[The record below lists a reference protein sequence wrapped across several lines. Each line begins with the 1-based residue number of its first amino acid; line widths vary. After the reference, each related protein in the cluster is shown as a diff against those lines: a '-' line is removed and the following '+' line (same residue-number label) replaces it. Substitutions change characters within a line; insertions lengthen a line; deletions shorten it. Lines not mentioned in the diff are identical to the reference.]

1 MSEIELLSQ
10 ETIDKIA
17 AGEVVERPASVVK
30 ELVENAI
37 DAGASI
43 ITVEIEKGGTSKIR
57 VSDNG
62 VGIGNSEVKKAFLR
76 HSTSKIKN
84 AEDLNFVTSLGF
96 RGEALS
102 SIAAVSKLELITKT
116 EDEMLGT
123 LYETEGAVEK
133 KFEEIGAPDGSTFII
148 RDLFYNTLP
157 RKKFLKSPRTEGNL
171 ICEIVE
177 KLSLSHPE
185 IAFQLSVDRKNRLS
199 TIGTGRLKDCIYQI
213 YGKEITKNLIPIDFS
228 ENAFNI
234 TGFIGNPS
242 VIKGNR
248 SYENIYVN
256 ERFVKS
262 NKISKAVEEGY
273 TGFLMQHQYPFI
285 CLMIDIDTSLI
296 DVNVHPTK
304 MEIRIDDS
312 VMFEE
317 YITDCISNALHGIE
331 DIREDTIH
339 ETPALDKKSPII
351 EPYETIRCGE
361 AKEEVEDEINKELLD
376 QKTFDNTPVV
386 NTSTIN
392 ETLKTHSERVKES
405 VTKVLSFE
413 LDDTEDLNYHK
424 ILSEP
429 GGEQLSFLSEEAV
442 KEHKIIGQL
451 FDTYWLVEFDN
462 SLYIIDQHAAHE
474 KVLYEK
480 TVKLINDKRMTTQ
493 QISPPIIV
501 TLSSAEEEFLS
512 ENIDIFN
519 EIGYEIENF
528 GGKEYAINGIPDN
541 IYNVNAKSLFLEMIG
556 DCINIKSGYD
566 KSIITDKIA
575 SMSCKAAIKGN
586 MNLTIDEAK
595 SLIDELLQLDNP
607 FHCPHGRP
615 TIIKMSKYEIE
626 KKFGRIQ

>member
-1 MSEIELLSQ
+1 MSEIELLNQ

-30 ELVENAI
+30 ELIENAI

-62 VGIGNSEVKKAFLR
+62 IGIKNSEVRKAFLR

-102 SIAAVSKLELITKT
+102 SIAAVCKLELITKT

-123 LYETEGAVEK
+123 LYEIEGAVEK

-171 ICEIVE
+171 ISEIVE

-185 IAFQLSVDRKNRLS
+185 IAFQLSIDKKNRLS
-199 TIGTGRLKDCIYQI
+199 TIGTGKLKDCIYQI

-304 MEIRIDDS
+304 MEIRIDNS
-312 VMFEE
+312 VNFEE

-331 DIREDTIH
+331 DIREDTIN
-339 ETPALDKKSPII
+339 ETPSIDKKSPVI
-351 EPYETIRCGE
+351 EPYETSRYSE
-361 AKEEVEDEINKELLD
+361 AKEEVEDEIKED
-376 QKTFDNTPVV
+376 PNFH
-386 NTSTIN
+386 
-392 ETLKTHSERVKES
+392 E
-405 VTKVLSFE
+405 
-413 LDDTEDLNYHK
+413 

-451 FDTYWLVEFDN
+451 FDTYWLVEFDD

-480 TVKLINDKRMTTQ
+480 TIKLINDKRMTTQ

-501 TLSSAEEEFLS
+501 TLSSAEENFLND
-512 ENIDIFN
+512 NIDIFN

-541 IYNVNAKSLFLEMIG
+541 IYNVDAKSLFLEMIG

-566 KSIITDKIA
+566 KSIIKDKIA

-586 MNLTIDEAK
+586 MNLTVDEAK
-595 SLIDELLQLDNP
+595 SLIDDLLQLDNP

-615 TIIKMSKYEIE
+615 TIIKMTQYEIE
-626 KKFGRIQ
+626 KKFGRTL

>member
-1 MSEIELLSQ
+1 MSEIELLNQ

-30 ELVENAI
+30 ELIENAI

-62 VGIGNSEVKKAFLR
+62 IGIKNSEVRKAFLR

-123 LYETEGAVEK
+123 LYEIEGAVEK

-171 ICEIVE
+171 ISEIVE

-185 IAFQLSVDRKNRLS
+185 IAFQLSIDKKNRLS
-199 TIGTGRLKDCIYQI
+199 TIGTGKLKDCIYQI

-304 MEIRIDDS
+304 MEIRIDNS
-312 VMFEE
+312 VNFEE

-331 DIREDTIH
+331 DIREDTIN
-339 ETPALDKKSPII
+339 ETPSIDKKSPVI
-351 EPYETIRCGE
+351 EPYETSRYSE
-361 AKEEVEDEINKELLD
+361 AKEEVEDEIKED
-376 QKTFDNTPVV
+376 PNFH
-386 NTSTIN
+386 
-392 ETLKTHSERVKES
+392 E
-405 VTKVLSFE
+405 
-413 LDDTEDLNYHK
+413 

-451 FDTYWLVEFDN
+451 FDTYWLVEFDD

-480 TVKLINDKRMTTQ
+480 TIKLINDKRMTTQ

-501 TLSSAEEEFLS
+501 TLSSAEENFLND
-512 ENIDIFN
+512 NIDIFN

-541 IYNVNAKSLFLEMIG
+541 IYNVDAKSLFLEMIG

-566 KSIITDKIA
+566 KSIIKDKIA

-586 MNLTIDEAK
+586 MNLTVDEAK
-595 SLIDELLQLDNP
+595 SLIDDLLQLDNP

-615 TIIKMSKYEIE
+615 TIIKMTQYEIE
-626 KKFGRIQ
+626 KKFGRTL

>member
-1 MSEIELLSQ
+1 MSEIELLNQ

-30 ELVENAI
+30 ELIENAI

-62 VGIGNSEVKKAFLR
+62 IGIKNSEVRKAFLR

-123 LYETEGAVEK
+123 LYEIEGAVEK

-171 ICEIVE
+171 ISEIVE

-185 IAFQLSVDRKNRLS
+185 IAFQLSIDKKNRLS
-199 TIGTGRLKDCIYQI
+199 TIGTGKLKDCIYQI
-213 YGKEITKNLIPIDFS
+213 YGKDITKNLIPIDFS

-262 NKISKAVEEGY
+262 NKISKAAEEGY

-304 MEIRIDDS
+304 MEIRIDNS
-312 VMFEE
+312 VNFEE

-331 DIREDTIH
+331 DIREDTIN
-339 ETPALDKKSPII
+339 ETPSIDKKSPVI
-351 EPYETIRCGE
+351 EPYETSRYSE
-361 AKEEVEDEINKELLD
+361 AKEEVEDEIKED
-376 QKTFDNTPVV
+376 P
-386 NTSTIN
+386 
-392 ETLKTHSERVKES
+392 
-405 VTKVLSFE
+405 
-413 LDDTEDLNYHK
+413 NYHE
-424 ILSEP
+424 ILSET

-451 FDTYWLVEFDN
+451 FDTYWLVEFDD

-480 TVKLINDKRMTTQ
+480 TIKLINDKRMTTQ

-501 TLSSAEEEFLS
+501 TLSSAEEDFLND
-512 ENIDIFN
+512 NIDIFN

-541 IYNVNAKSLFLEMIG
+541 IYNVDAKSLFLEMIG

-566 KSIITDKIA
+566 KSIIKDKIA

-586 MNLTIDEAK
+586 MNLTVDEAK
-595 SLIDELLQLDNP
+595 SLIDDLLQLDNP

-615 TIIKMSKYEIE
+615 TIIKMTQYEIE
-626 KKFGRIQ
+626 KKFGRTL

>member
-1 MSEIELLSQ
+1 MSEIELLNQ

-30 ELVENAI
+30 ELIENAI

-62 VGIGNSEVKKAFLR
+62 IGIKNSEVRKAFLR

-123 LYETEGAVEK
+123 LYEIEGAVEK

-171 ICEIVE
+171 ISEIVE

-185 IAFQLSVDRKNRLS
+185 IAFQLSIDKKNRLS
-199 TIGTGRLKDCIYQI
+199 TIGTGKLKDCIYQI

-262 NKISKAVEEGY
+262 NKISKAAEEGY

-304 MEIRIDDS
+304 MEIRIDNS
-312 VMFEE
+312 VNFEE

-331 DIREDTIH
+331 DIREDTIN
-339 ETPALDKKSPII
+339 ETPSIDKKSPVI
-351 EPYETIRCGE
+351 EPYETIRYSE
-361 AKEEVEDEINKELLD
+361 AKEEVEDEIKE
-376 QKTFDNTPVV
+376 
-386 NTSTIN
+386 
-392 ETLKTHSERVKES
+392 
-405 VTKVLSFE
+405 
-413 LDDTEDLNYHK
+413 DTNYHE
-424 ILSEP
+424 ILSET

-451 FDTYWLVEFDN
+451 FDTYWLVEFDD

-480 TVKLINDKRMTTQ
+480 TIKLINDKRMTTQ

-501 TLSSAEEEFLS
+501 TLSSAEEDFLND
-512 ENIDIFN
+512 NIDIFN

-541 IYNVNAKSLFLEMIG
+541 IYNVDAKSLFLEMIG

-566 KSIITDKIA
+566 KSIIKDKIA

-586 MNLTIDEAK
+586 MNLTVDEAK
-595 SLIDELLQLDNP
+595 SLIDDLLQLDNP

-615 TIIKMSKYEIE
+615 TIIKMTQYEIE
-626 KKFGRIQ
+626 KKFGRTL

>member
-1 MSEIELLSQ
+1 MSEIELLNQ

-30 ELVENAI
+30 ELIENAI

-62 VGIGNSEVKKAFLR
+62 IGINNSEVRKAFLR

-123 LYETEGAVEK
+123 LYEIEGAVEK

-171 ICEIVE
+171 ISEIVE

-185 IAFQLSVDRKNRLS
+185 IAFQLSIDKKNRLS
-199 TIGTGRLKDCIYQI
+199 TIGTGKLKDCIYQI

-262 NKISKAVEEGY
+262 NKISKAAEEGY

-304 MEIRIDDS
+304 MEIRIDNS
-312 VMFEE
+312 VNFEE

-331 DIREDTIH
+331 DIREDTIN
-339 ETPALDKKSPII
+339 ETPSIDKKSPVI
-351 EPYETIRCGE
+351 EPYETIRYSE
-361 AKEEVEDEINKELLD
+361 AKEEVEDEIKED
-376 QKTFDNTPVV
+376 P
-386 NTSTIN
+386 
-392 ETLKTHSERVKES
+392 
-405 VTKVLSFE
+405 
-413 LDDTEDLNYHK
+413 NYHE
-424 ILSEP
+424 ILSET

-451 FDTYWLVEFDN
+451 FDTYWLVEFDD

-480 TVKLINDKRMTTQ
+480 TIKLINDKRMTTQ

-501 TLSSAEEEFLS
+501 TLSSAEEDFLND
-512 ENIDIFN
+512 NIDIFN

-541 IYNVNAKSLFLEMIG
+541 IYNVDAKSLFLEMIG

-566 KSIITDKIA
+566 KSIIKDKIA

-586 MNLTIDEAK
+586 MNLTVDEAK
-595 SLIDELLQLDNP
+595 SLIDDLLQLDNP

-615 TIIKMSKYEIE
+615 TIIKMTQYEIE
-626 KKFGRIQ
+626 KKFGRTL

>member
-1 MSEIELLSQ
+1 MSEIELLNQ

-30 ELVENAI
+30 ELIENAI

-62 VGIGNSEVKKAFLR
+62 IGINNSEVRKAFLR

-123 LYETEGAVEK
+123 LYEIEGAVEK

-171 ICEIVE
+171 ISEIVE

-185 IAFQLSVDRKNRLS
+185 IAFQLSIDKKNRLS
-199 TIGTGRLKDCIYQI
+199 TIGTGKLKDCIYQI

-262 NKISKAVEEGY
+262 NKISKAAEEGY

-304 MEIRIDDS
+304 MEIRIDNS
-312 VMFEE
+312 VNFEE

-331 DIREDTIH
+331 DIREDTIN
-339 ETPALDKKSPII
+339 ETPSIDKKSPVI
-351 EPYETIRCGE
+351 EPYETIRYSE
-361 AKEEVEDEINKELLD
+361 AKEEVEDEIKE
-376 QKTFDNTPVV
+376 
-386 NTSTIN
+386 
-392 ETLKTHSERVKES
+392 
-405 VTKVLSFE
+405 
-413 LDDTEDLNYHK
+413 DTNYHE
-424 ILSEP
+424 ILSET

-451 FDTYWLVEFDN
+451 FDTYWLVEFDD

-480 TVKLINDKRMTTQ
+480 TIKLINDKRMTTQ

-501 TLSSAEEEFLS
+501 TLSSAEEDFLND
-512 ENIDIFN
+512 NIDIFN

-541 IYNVNAKSLFLEMIG
+541 IYNVDAKSLFLEMIG

-566 KSIITDKIA
+566 KSIIKDKIA

-586 MNLTIDEAK
+586 MNLTVDEAK
-595 SLIDELLQLDNP
+595 SLIDDLLQLDNP

-615 TIIKMSKYEIE
+615 TIIKMTQYEIE
-626 KKFGRIQ
+626 KKFGRTL